1 VNKFDWLSSSVG
13 MSERLKIVRSP
24 VRSRPQPQ
32 FNHMEVD
39 AINMLVALLIKY
51 GSIWRW
57 ALVGATTTIIDYI
70 IFISLYSVITSVLVA
85 NFCAGL
91 VSVSFNYTAHY
102 FWSFKSRSDHAKAGI
117 KYLINLITFWSISTL
132 MLKALISAGLDPKIA
147 KLIPI
152 PIIAPLS
159 FLSLRY
165 LVFKK
170 SKVKQDFRNL

>member
-1 VNKFDWLSSSVG
+1 
-13 MSERLKIVRSP
+13 
-24 VRSRPQPQ
+24 
-32 FNHMEVD
+32 
-39 AINMLVALLIKY
+39 MLATLLIKY

-57 ALVGATTTIIDYI
+57 ALVGATTTMIDYI

-91 VSVSFNYTAHY
+91 LSVSFNYAAHY
-102 FWSFKSRSDHAKAGI
+102 FWSFKSRSDHKKAGL
-117 KYLINLITFWSISTL
+117 KYFISLFTFWSVSTL
-132 MLKALISAGLDPKIA
+132 MLKALINSGLDPKIA

-159 FLSLRY
+159 FLSLRF

-170 SKVKQDFRNL
+170 INS

>member
-1 VNKFDWLSSSVG
+1 
-13 MSERLKIVRSP
+13 
-24 VRSRPQPQ
+24 
-32 FNHMEVD
+32 MEVN
-39 AINMLVALLIKY
+39 IIQVPHNLLVKF

-70 IFISLYSVITSVLVA
+70 IFVLMYSVITSVLVA

-91 VSVSFNYTAHY
+91 VSVSFNYAAHY
-102 FWSFKSRSDHAKAGI
+102 FWSFKSRSDHRKAGI

-132 MLKALISAGLDPKIA
+132 MLKTLIGTGLDPKIA

-159 FLSLRY
+159 FLSLRF

-170 SKVKQDFRNL
+170 INS